1 MTFMKTKHLAVLTV
15 TGLLAV
21 ASASAGIITI
31 SSGTLDTPVPDGN
44 PGGIYSTMNVSGL
57 GNLLGSG
64 DNVSLT
70 LNISGG
76 NNGDLYAY
84 LSFNGTLVTL
94 LNRPGVTGG
103 NPVGYTDA
111 GFNNVTLSDGNSVNV
126 NSYGGG
132 GVPNSV
138 SYNPAAG
145 STAFQAYNGMNTAGG
160 WVLFIAD
167 MSGGDPSQ
175 SVLNSWSLSLDVVPE
190 PVNVALGVFAVLLLA
205 VAGLR
210 RLRRSS
216 RVTGKL

>member
-111 GFNNVTLSDGNSVNV
+111 GFNNVTLSDGT
-126 NSYGGG
+126 YGNINTTPSPTTGG
-132 GVPNSV
+132 T
-138 SYNPAAG
+138 YNPAAD
-145 STAFQAYNGMNTAGG
+145 STAFQGYNGMNTAGG

>member
-1 MTFMKTKHLAVLTV
+1 MTFRKTKHLAVLAV

-31 SSGTLDTPVPDGN
+31 SSGTLDTTVPDGN

-111 GFNNVTLSDGNSVNV
+111 GFNNVTLSDGT
-126 NSYGGG
+126 YGNINTTPSPTTGG
-132 GVPNSV
+132 T
-138 SYNPAAG
+138 YNPAAG
-145 STAFQAYNGMNTAGG
+145 STAFQGYNGMNTAGG

-190 PVNVALGVFAVLLLA
+190 PVNVALGVFAALLLA